1 MAENKKYPENYAEE
15 GGYVFCP
22 VCGDKV
28 SAGARFCTSCGSSLA
43 DASNMEDVYG
53 GPEYFETKKKSMG
66 RVYAGPEPVNKKD
79 EAISGVYA
87 GPEYFDKKDK
97 PMTLLYAGPE
107 YFGKRAKENVQ
118 KEIREAVRTVKD
130 AADAVSEDEY
140 GKMRAI
146 YAAPAPKGLL
156 SKIMGKIKK

>member
-1 MAENKKYPENYAEE
+1 
-15 GGYVFCP
+15 
-22 VCGDKV
+22 
-28 SAGARFCTSCGSSLA
+28 
-43 DASNMEDVYG
+43 
-53 GPEYFETKKKSMG
+53 
-66 RVYAGPEPVNKKD
+66 
-79 EAISGVYA
+79 VYA
-87 GPEYFDKKDK
+87 GPEYFDKKGER
-97 PMTLLYAGPE
+97 MALLYAGPE

-140 GKMRAI
+140 GEMRAI

>member
-53 GPEYFETKKKSMG
+53 GPEYFETKKKSIGCM
-66 RVYAGPEPVNKKD
+66 PD
-79 EAISGVYA
+79 
-87 GPEYFDKKDK
+87 
-97 PMTLLYAGPE
+97 
-107 YFGKRAKENVQ
+107 
-118 KEIREAVRTVKD
+118 
-130 AADAVSEDEY
+130 
-140 GKMRAI
+140 
-146 YAAPAPKGLL
+146 L
-156 SKIMGKIKK
+156 SP

>member
-53 GPEYFETKKKSMG
+53 GPEYF
-66 RVYAGPEPVNKKD
+66 
-79 EAISGVYA
+79 
-87 GPEYFDKKDK
+87 DKKDK
-97 PMTLLYAGPE
+97 SMAMLYAGPE